1 MEDNHWPRRST
12 APLSLNNNN
21 HPHHHKTNFSH
32 HYTSPTLATAAADHP
47 SHQLNK
53 PFIIGLPQHTST
65 MSLTDLPAVQI
76 TTTNRSVNT
85 SSNPHPFNHCPDE
98 KITWKIST
106 PQQPPAT

>member
-12 APLSLNNNN
+12 APLSRNSNNN
-21 HPHHHKTNFSH
+21 PHHHKTNFSH
-32 HYTSPTLATAAADHP
+32 HYTGPTLATAAAADHP

-76 TTTNRSVNT
+76 TATKSVNT